1 MRNIMISIIKKN
13 SFIYYGLKKIS
24 YQFKLIKFK
33 KLNLQGKKAY
43 ISKLYYKM
51 HDKNI
56 NWENPLSYT
65 EKMQLYKLEG
75 KDIEIKSKLSD
86 KIAVREWV
94 EEKIGKKYLI
104 PEIGIYDSFE
114 EIIKNDLPNSFVI
127 KCNHDSGSTTVVR
140 DLNKVNWNDLKY
152 KYKFHLS
159 TDYSYF
165 TMEPQYS
172 LIKPKIIIEE
182 LLDFDL
188 SNNKIEDYKFL
199 CFDGVVHFCWIDID
213 RFNNHKRNIYNLNW
227 ELQSWN
233 QQNYGNYD
241 KKINEPK
248 NFKKMIEIAE
258 KLSAGF
264 SHVRVDLYN
273 LNGKIYFGEMTF
285 TNGSGFEK
293 IYPQIWDNN
302 LGKLWNL

>member
-1 MRNIMISIIKKN
+1 M
-13 SFIYYGLKKIS
+13 
-24 YQFKLIKFK
+24 
-33 KLNLQGKKAY
+33 
-43 ISKLYYKM
+43 
-51 HDKNI
+51 
-56 NWENPLSYT
+56 
-65 EKMQLYKLEG
+65 
-75 KDIEIKSKLSD
+75 
-86 KIAVREWV
+86 
-94 EEKIGKKYLI
+94 I

>member
-94 EEKIGKKYLI
+94 EEKNR
-104 PEIGIYDSFE
+104 E
-114 EIIKNDLPNSFVI
+114 EIF
-127 KCNHDSGSTTVVR
+127 DSG
-140 DLNKVNWNDLKY
+140 NWN
-152 KYKFHLS
+152 
-159 TDYSYF
+159 
-165 TMEPQYS
+165 
-172 LIKPKIIIEE
+172 I
-182 LLDFDL
+182 
-188 SNNKIEDYKFL
+188 
-199 CFDGVVHFCWIDID
+199 
-213 RFNNHKRNIYNLNW
+213 RFI
-227 ELQSWN
+227 
-233 QQNYGNYD
+233 
-241 KKINEPK
+241 
-248 NFKKMIEIAE
+248 
-258 KLSAGF
+258 
-264 SHVRVDLYN
+264 
-273 LNGKIYFGEMTF
+273 
-285 TNGSGFEK
+285 
-293 IYPQIWDNN
+293 
-302 LGKLWNL
+302 

>member
-213 RFNNHKRNIYNLNW
+213 RFNNHKRNIYNLYW

-233 QQNYGNYD
+233 QQNYGN
-241 KKINEPK
+241 
-248 NFKKMIEIAE
+248 
-258 KLSAGF
+258 
-264 SHVRVDLYN
+264 
-273 LNGKIYFGEMTF
+273 
-285 TNGSGFEK
+285 
-293 IYPQIWDNN
+293 
-302 LGKLWNL
+302 